1 VTNQDCILAIDQG
14 TSSTKGVLL
23 DLGLAVRA
31 AVSVPVNLDS
41 PQPGWVE
48 QDPTEIWQSAL
59 AAALELLEAA
69 AAESCAVQ
77 GIAITNQRESALAW
91 DAVTGEPLS
100 AMLGWQ
106 DRRTASSIDG
116 FSAATQVRIRE
127 ITGLPLDPMFSA
139 LKFAWILD
147 QIDPDRSRSRAGE
160 IALGTVDSWLVYN
173 LTGQH
178 VIEVGNASRTQLLKV
193 ATGDWSTELLETF
206 NIPAAA
212 LPAVVGS
219 DFRAEVT
226 LEGSLKGLEILGI
239 LADSHAA
246 LYAHHA
252 SDGASVKAT
261 FGTGSSIMALGV
273 SAANEGRGLVRTIA
287 WGKSQ
292 VSSKIADIQIQPALE
307 GNILSSGSTL
317 IWLGKLLG
325 RTPNELD
332 QLARTA
338 TSQEVNLVPAFGG
351 LGAPWWDPN
360 AQAIIDGMSLATGAA
375 ELALAGFEAIALQI
389 EDVLAAVESETGA
402 KLLSVNVDGGPTSND
417 WLMQLQANLSQRTV
431 VKNQIAELSAVGV
444 AVFAAQAAGLLD
456 TVPASNSISFT
467 PQISADRV
475 AARQATWHSAV
486 TSARNQPNKPINR
499 TTGQKNN

>member
-1 VTNQDCILAIDQG
+1 MTNQDCILAIDQG

-31 AVSVPVNLDS
+31 VVSVPVNLAS
-41 PQPGWVE
+41 PEPGWVE
-48 QDPTEIWQSAL
+48 QDPQEIWQSAL
-59 AAALELLEAA
+59 AAALDLVEAA
-69 AAESCAVQ
+69 VAEGCKIK
-77 GIAITNQRESALAW
+77 GLAITNQRESALAW
-91 DAVTGEPLS
+91 DAATGKPLS

-106 DRRTASSIDG
+106 DRRTAGSIDE
-116 FSAATQVRIRE
+116 FSLATQDRIRD

-147 QIDPDRSRSRAGE
+147 QIDPDRTRSNAGE

-173 LTGQH
+173 LTGKH
-178 VIEVGNASRTQLLKV
+178 VVEVGNASRTQLLDV
-193 ATGDWSTELLETF
+193 ATAKWSAELLETF
-206 NIPAAA
+206 NIPAAV
-212 LPAVVGS
+212 LPRVVGS
-219 DFRAEVT
+219 DFCAEVT
-226 LEGSLKGLEILGI
+226 LEGPLRGLPILGI

-252 SDGASVKAT
+252 CDGAAVKAT
-261 FGTGSSIMALGV
+261 FGTGSSIMALSG
-273 SAANEGRGLVRTIA
+273 SAANLGSGLVRTIA
-287 WGKSQ
+287 WGKAPGATGST
-292 VSSKIADIQIQPALE
+292 ALQIQPALE

-325 RTPNELD
+325 RTPNQLD

-338 TSQEVNLVPAFGG
+338 TTSKVNLVPAFGG

-402 KLLSVNVDGGPTSND
+402 KLSSVNVDGGPTSND

-431 VKNQIAELSAVGV
+431 LKNQIAELSAVGV
-444 AVFAAQAAGLLD
+444 AVFAAQAAGLLG
-456 TVPASNSISFT
+456 TVPASNSKSFT
-467 PQISADRV
+467 PNISADQ
-475 AARQATWHSAV
+475 AAERQARWHSAV
-486 TSARNQPNKPINR
+486 TAARNQPNN
-499 TTGQKNN
+499 

>member
-31 AVSVPVNLDS
+31 VVSVPVNLAS

-48 QDPTEIWQSAL
+48 QEPKEIWQSAL

-69 AAESCAVQ
+69 AAEGCAVK
-77 GIAITNQRESALAW
+77 GLAITNQRESALAW
-91 DAVTGEPLS
+91 DVATGEPLS

-106 DRRTASSIDG
+106 DRRTAISIDG
-116 FSAATQVRIRE
+116 FSAATQDRIRE

-178 VIEVGNASRTQLLKV
+178 VVEVGNASRTQLLDV
-193 ATGDWSTELLETF
+193 ATGEWSAELLGTF

-212 LPAVVGS
+212 LPRVVGS

-226 LEGSLKGLEILGI
+226 LEGPLNGLEILGI

-252 SDGASVKAT
+252 CDGASVKAT
-261 FGTGSSIMALGV
+261 FGTGSSIMALGG

-287 WGKSQ
+287 WGRTQNSGNNG
-292 VSSKIADIQIQPALE
+292 ALQIQTALE

-338 TSQEVNLVPAFGG
+338 TTSQVNLVPAFGG

-402 KLLSVNVDGGPTSND
+402 KLGSVNVDGGPTSND

-444 AVFAAQAAGLLD
+444 AVFAAQAAGLLS
-456 TVPASNSISFT
+456 TVPASNSISFA
-467 PQISADRV
+467 PQISADD
-475 AARQATWHSAV
+475 AAERQTSWHSAV
-486 TSARNQPNKPINR
+486 TAALTQPEN
-499 TTGQKNN
+499 

>member
-1 VTNQDCILAIDQG
+1 MTNQDCILAIDQG

-31 AVSVPVNLDS
+31 VVSVPVNLSS

-48 QDPTEIWQSAL
+48 QDPQEIWQSAL
-59 AAALELLEAA
+59 AAAIELVEAA
-69 AAESCAVQ
+69 AAEGCAIK
-77 GIAITNQRESALAW
+77 GLAITNQRESALAW
-91 DAVTGEPLS
+91 DVATGKPLS

-106 DRRTASSIDG
+106 DRRTASAIDG
-116 FSAATQVRIRE
+116 FSAATQDRIRE

-139 LKFAWILD
+139 LKFAWILE
-147 QIDPDRSRSRAGE
+147 QIDPDRSRSSAGE

-178 VIEVGNASRTQLLKV
+178 VVEVGNASRTQLLDV
-193 ATGDWSTELLETF
+193 ATGAWSTELLETF

-226 LEGSLKGLEILGI
+226 LEGPLEGLEILGI

-252 SDGASVKAT
+252 CDGASVKAT
-261 FGTGSSIMALGV
+261 FGTGSSIMALSGSV
-273 SAANEGRGLVRTIA
+273 ANQGRGLVRTIA
-287 WGKSQ
+287 WGRSPNAA
-292 VSSKIADIQIQPALE
+292 VTDALQIQPALE

-325 RTPNELD
+325 RTPNQLD

-338 TSQEVNLVPAFGG
+338 TTSQVNLVPAFGG

-360 AQAIIDGMSLATGAA
+360 AQAILNGMSLATGAA

-402 KLLSVNVDGGPTSND
+402 KLSSVNVDGGPTSND

-456 TVPASNSISFT
+456 TVPASSSISFA
-467 PQISADRV
+467 PQISADQ
-475 AARQATWHSAV
+475 AAERQASWHSAV
-486 TSARNQPNKPINR
+486 TAARHQPNN
-499 TTGQKNN
+499 

>member
-1 VTNQDCILAIDQG
+1 MTNQDCILAIDQG

-31 AVSVPVNLDS
+31 AVSVPVNLAS

-48 QDPTEIWQSAL
+48 QDPQEIWQSAL
-59 AAALELLEAA
+59 AAALELVEAA
-69 AAESCAVQ
+69 AAEGCDIK
-77 GIAITNQRESALAW
+77 GLAITNQRESALAW
-91 DAVTGEPLS
+91 DVATGEPLS

-106 DRRTASSIDG
+106 DRRTASAIDG
-116 FSAATQVRIRE
+116 FHAATQDRIRE

-178 VIEVGNASRTQLLKV
+178 VVEVGNASRTQLLNV
-193 ATGDWSTELLETF
+193 ATGEWAAELLEAF

-212 LPAVVGS
+212 LPSVVGS
-219 DFRAEVT
+219 DFRAKVS
-226 LEGSLKGLEILGI
+226 LEGPLQGLEILGI

-252 SDGASVKAT
+252 CDGASVKAT
-261 FGTGSSIMALGV
+261 FGTGSSIMALSS
-273 SAANEGRGLVRTIA
+273 SAANEGSGLVRTIA
-287 WGKSQ
+287 WGKSLDTPG
-292 VSSKIADIQIQPALE
+292 ATALQIQPALE

-338 TSQEVNLVPAFGG
+338 TTSQVNLVPAFGG

-360 AQAIIDGMSLATGAA
+360 AQAIINGMSLATRAA

-389 EDVLAAVESETGA
+389 EDVLAAVENETGA
-402 KLLSVNVDGGPTSND
+402 KMTAVNVDGGPTSND

-444 AVFAAQAAGLLD
+444 AVFAAQTAGLLG
-456 TVPASNSISFT
+456 TVPASNSICFA
-467 PQISADRV
+467 PKISADQ
-475 AARQATWHSAV
+475 AAERQASWLSAV
-486 TSARNQPNKPINR
+486 TAARHQPNN
-499 TTGQKNN
+499 

>member
-1 VTNQDCILAIDQG
+1 MTNQDCILAIDQG

-31 AVSVPVNLDS
+31 VVSVPVNLAS

-48 QDPTEIWQSAL
+48 QDPQEIWQSAL
-59 AAALELLEAA
+59 AAALELVEAA
-69 AAESCAVQ
+69 AAEGCAIK
-77 GIAITNQRESALAW
+77 GLAITNQRESALAW
-91 DAVTGEPLS
+91 DAATGKPLS

-116 FSAATQVRIRE
+116 FSEATQDRIRE

-147 QIDPDRSRSRAGE
+147 QIDPDRSRSGAGE

-178 VIEVGNASRTQLLKV
+178 LVEVGNASRTQLLNV
-193 ATGDWSTELLETF
+193 ATGEWSAELIETF

-226 LEGSLKGLEILGI
+226 LDCPLQGLEILGI

-252 SDGASVKAT
+252 CDGASVKAT
-261 FGTGSSIMALGV
+261 FGTGSSIMALSG
-273 SAANEGRGLVRTIA
+273 SAVNEGRGLVRTIA
-287 WGKSQ
+287 WGRSPN
-292 VSSKIADIQIQPALE
+292 AAALQIQPALE

-338 TSQEVNLVPAFGG
+338 TTSQVNLVPAFGG

-402 KLLSVNVDGGPTSND
+402 KLSSVNVDGGPTSND

-444 AVFAAQAAGLLD
+444 AVFAAQAAGLLSA
-456 TVPASNSISFT
+456 VPTSNSESFA
-467 PQISADRV
+467 PNISADQ
-475 AARQATWHSAV
+475 AAERQASWHAAV
-486 TSARNQPNKPINR
+486 TAARNQPNN
-499 TTGQKNN
+499 